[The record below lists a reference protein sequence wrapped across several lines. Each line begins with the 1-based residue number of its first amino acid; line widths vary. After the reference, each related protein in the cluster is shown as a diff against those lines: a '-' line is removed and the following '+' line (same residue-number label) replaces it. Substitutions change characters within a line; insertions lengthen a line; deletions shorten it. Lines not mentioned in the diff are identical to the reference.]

1 MGGAWLWVGAGVA
14 LAALEMLVPSFLLIW
29 PGLAA
34 LAVGL
39 VLFFFPGMGLAGQAV
54 LFAVLAIAFTL
65 AGRALVMRR
74 DRTAGPDH
82 AALNRRGAR
91 LVGHRGT
98 ARGAFVGGRGTVE
111 VEGELW
117 QARARRGTVLPD
129 GAVEVVGASGL
140 ELDVEPR

>member
-1 MGGAWLWVGAGVA
+1 MI
-14 LAALEMLVPSFLLIW
+14 VPSFLLIW
-29 PGLAA
+29 PGVAA

-39 VLFFFPGMGLAGQAV
+39 ALFMFPGMGLAVQAV
-54 LFAVLAIAFTL
+54 LFAVLAVAFTL
-65 AGRALVMRR
+65 AGRAFVMRR
-74 DRTAGPDH
+74 ETTAGPDH
-82 AALNRRGAR
+82 PTLNRRGAR

-117 QARARRGTVLPD
+117 QARSRRGTVLPN